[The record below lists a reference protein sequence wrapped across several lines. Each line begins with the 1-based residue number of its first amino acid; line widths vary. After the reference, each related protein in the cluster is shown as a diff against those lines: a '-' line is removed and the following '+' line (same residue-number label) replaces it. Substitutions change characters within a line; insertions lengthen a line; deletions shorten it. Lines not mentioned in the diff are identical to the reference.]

1 MQGLCTC
8 DDGCSYH
15 INSTENGYV
24 CSENQQDSCQQK
36 SVAETCS
43 SASHQIDVRGVSCH
57 TDCPSSG
64 TAFPREILR
73 KFMDFIC

>member
-15 INSTENGYV
+15 INNAENGYV
-24 CSENQQDSCQQK
+24 HSENQQDSCQQK

-43 SASHQIDVRGVSCH
+43 SASHHIDAKGVSCH
-57 TDCPSSG
+57 TDCPSSWHCFSSG
-64 TAFPREILR
+64 NTS
-73 KFMDFIC
+73 